1 MHACASMHTT
11 HTYIHTN
18 TLDWEILF
26 LRNCALHAAKNC
38 SVPTVFSNYGKVISG
53 RMATLNNNNKGSP
66 VDAATLHDFLLH
78 LNFRHV
84 KISERIM
91 ATAISI
97 CIMMLSTSFLCKQ
110 LDVLWLGR
118 RDCFL
123 WSFSA
128 LHELSWGLSVIDGPL
143 FLRMSNIL
151 QKLASDSEC
160 VQRFIAEEAWRGDL
174 SEAFLFI
181 HSSFSPQK
189 YSLSLDLS
197 LSMLWGLN
205 PATHKPPKCL
215 PSWEWNYWSLL
226 RELGTNLI
234 RKG

>member
-1 MHACASMHTT
+1 MHACAPMHTT
-11 HTYIHTN
+11 NTYIHSN

-53 RMATLNNNNKGSP
+53 RMATLNNNNKDSL

-84 KISERIM
+84 KISKRIM

-97 CIMMLSTSFLCKQ
+97 CIMMLSTSFRCKQ
-110 LDVLWLGR
+110 LDVLWLER

-128 LHELSWGLSVIDGPL
+128 LHEFGWGLSLNWWALV
-143 FLRMSNIL
+143 FEN
-151 QKLASDSEC
+151 
-160 VQRFIAEEAWRGDL
+160 VQ
-174 SEAFLFI
+174 
-181 HSSFSPQK
+181 HSSKIDWWLRVCSEVHSWRNMERGPFWGFPIYPLILFSPDIISQ
-189 YSLSLDLS
+189 SGFICFSA
-197 LSMLWGLN
+197 MRAQPCN
-205 PATHKPPKCL
+205 T
-215 PSWEWNYWSLL
+215 
-226 RELGTNLI
+226 
-234 RKG
+234 